1 MLCYAALERFM
12 SNYNEDFYAWT
23 VEQVHLCRS
32 GQLDAID
39 LEHIIEE
46 IESMGKRE
54 KRELSSRMTVLLM
67 HLLKWQHQEIYQG
80 KSWRLTIYEQRSEL
94 KKLIKDN
101 SSLKPW
107 LDETVAEAYESAKI
121 KAEIETGI
129 SHKHYAQQCE
139 WTVMQILDVEF
150 FPQAY

>member
-1 MLCYAALERFM
+1 M

-23 VEQVHLCRS
+23 VEQVHFFRNR
-32 GQLDAID
+32 QLEAID
-39 LEHIIEE
+39 IEHIIEE

-67 HLLKWQHQEIYQG
+67 HLLKWQHQEIDQG
-80 KSWRLTIYEQRSEL
+80 KSWQLTIYEQRSEL

-101 SSLKPW
+101 PSLKPW
-107 LDETVAEAYESAKI
+107 LDETVAESYESAKI

-129 SHKHYAQQCE
+129 SHKHYAKQCE
-139 WTVMQILDVEF
+139 WTVTQILDIEF
-150 FPQAY
+150 FPPAY